1 MRRAPPPESGEKAFP
16 TDSRES
22 RYCFPAI
29 QNFRVCAKFSDMK
42 ISIIGVG
49 RMGGALALALAR
61 KGYSLENLIARRRE
75 TAQKVAELINPK
87 PRILSAPE
95 SESLAGSE
103 VIFICTQDAEIEK
116 AAESLAAAAA
126 AAKLSENT
134 FIFHVSGSL
143 SSSVLRVLREAGFR
157 VGSMHPLVSA
167 SDPLLGAE
175 SLSAGVCFCVEGE
188 PEAVALAQKIVLDL
202 EGKSFT
208 VPSELKPLYHAAA
221 VTAAGHLTALV
232 SVAVEMLAACGLS
245 NAAAQEILLPL
256 VKSAVFNLEAQT
268 PAEALTGTFARAD
281 VETLRRHL
289 EILPAQVAPELA
301 AVYLQLGLRSLHLA
315 ESRES
320 ANRENLRQMRRLL
333 RAAENKF
340 RQTDS

>member
-1 MRRAPPPESGEKAFP
+1 MRRAPPSESGEKAFP
-16 TDSRES
+16 TDLRES

-29 QNFRVCAKFSDMK
+29 QNFRVCAKFPDMK

-95 SESLAGSE
+95 SEFLAGSE

-126 AAKLSENT
+126 KLPENT

-143 SSSVLRVLREAGFR
+143 SSAVLRVLRDAGFR

-245 NAAAQEILLPL
+245 NAEAQEILLPL
-256 VKSAVFNLEAQT
+256 VKSAVFNLETQT
-268 PAEALTGTFARAD
+268 PAKALTGTFARAD